1 MTKTVLKKDYILL
14 HKKAL
19 IISKVRIK
27 LNKTNG
33 QWLRNLV
40 LSGLGTISISL
51 DLSETFSGI
60 GAANE
65 IYIKIQFRKV

>member
-1 MTKTVLKKDYILL
+1 MVNGYIG
-14 HKKAL
+14 KNWFPIGL
-19 IISKVRIK
+19 IGAR
-27 LNKTNG
+27 
-33 QWLRNLV
+33 RNLV